1 MDAMSFA
8 ELKTRALRLRP
19 AQRAKLI
26 NVLIRTL
33 DKDEEEP
40 LTMEEL
46 DRRSEDLRRG
56 TVTGIPADEMIASA
70 RQRIRA

>member
-1 MDAMSFA
+1 MSFA

-19 AQRAKLI
+19 AQRAKLV

-46 DRRSEDLRRG
+46 DRRAEDLRSGR
-56 TVTGIPADEMIASA
+56 VKGIPAKEMVASA
-70 RQRIRA
+70 RAHLRA